1 MDGGIRWVWFVFGG
15 RSSVKAE
22 LADYQTHKLSFYSK
36 EVQLIGC
43 HYVKQR

>member
-1 MDGGIRWVWFVFGG
+1 MVVFVGFGLFFWG
-15 RSSVKAE
+15 RSAVKDE

-43 HYVKQR
+43 HYVE